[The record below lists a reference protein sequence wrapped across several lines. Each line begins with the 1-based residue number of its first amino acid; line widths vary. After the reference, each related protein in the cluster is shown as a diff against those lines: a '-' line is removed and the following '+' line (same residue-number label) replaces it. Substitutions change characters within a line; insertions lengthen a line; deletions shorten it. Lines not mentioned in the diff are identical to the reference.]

1 MSGVIYKIVTG
12 NEVYVGSTF
21 NTYTRFAGHKSRLK
35 TGFKCPLYDAIRAN
49 NNEYEITIY
58 DENLSMTEKELCKY
72 EQEVIK
78 ILGSTLN
85 GVRAYTT
92 DEDKRQQNIKDCR
105 NYYYK
110 NRETQLEKKRA
121 KITCECGSVVASDK
135 IARHRRTAKHA
146 RLMTSLSQA

>member
-58 DENLSMTEKELCKY
+58 DENLSMTEKELCIY
-72 EQEVIK
+72 EEEVRVL
-78 ILGSTLN
+78 LGATLN
-85 GVRAYTT
+85 SQRAYTT
-92 DEDKRQQNIKDCR
+92 QEQRKQQIIKSKIKHKDKH
-105 NYYYK
+105 
-110 NRETQLEKKRA
+110 LERRRA
-121 KITCECGSVVASDK
+121 KITCECGCVIRRSV
-135 IARHRRTAKHA
+135 IARHRKSAKHA
-146 RLMTSLSQA
+146 RLMISPELP